1 MCLTLVSIREHNDLI
16 VRQYHTTERKDIVL
30 LFRYAQFLNGKVF
43 YSGASRNLLE
53 IHIRR
58 NNMNQENEIRF
69 YLTQI
74 LTLMEEPT
82 EEEKAEGAKAFVPQ
96 HIVTA
101 TRLPSG
107 AIEIAINTVDIAK
120 KIEYILEAYDEEMY
134 LKTNTAIRIENL
146 MVV

>member
-1 MCLTLVSIREHNDLI
+1 
-16 VRQYHTTERKDIVL
+16 
-30 LFRYAQFLNGKVF
+30 
-43 YSGASRNLLE
+43 
-53 IHIRR
+53 
-58 NNMNQENEIRF
+58 MNQENEIRF